1 MRHREKIG
9 TDLLKKIM
17 IYTLLMQRQIDED
30 RFYDQLMETHWFRE
44 TIDLYF
50 DKEYNQKYDELITD
64 FFNRGIVKQ
73 RDGKL
78 YTTVKP

>member
-1 MRHREKIG
+1 M
-9 TDLLKKIM
+9 
-17 IYTLLMQRQIDED
+17 
-30 RFYDQLMETHWFRE
+30 METYWFRE

-50 DKEYNQKYDELITD
+50 NEEYKQKYDELIAD

-73 RDGKL
+73 KNRKL

>member
-1 MRHREKIG
+1 MRHRENIG

-30 RFYDQLMETHWFRE
+30 RFYEQLMETHWFRE

-50 DKEYNQKYDELITD
+50 DKEYKQKYDELITD
-64 FFNRGIVKQ
+64 FFNRAIVKQ